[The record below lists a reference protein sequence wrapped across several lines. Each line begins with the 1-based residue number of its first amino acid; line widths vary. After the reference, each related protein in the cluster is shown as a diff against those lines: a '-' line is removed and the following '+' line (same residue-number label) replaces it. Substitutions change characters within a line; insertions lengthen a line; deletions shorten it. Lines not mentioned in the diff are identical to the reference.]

1 MKPSRAEHDA
11 GGDRPLRVLIIRLS
25 AIGDVV
31 FASPLVSAIR
41 RRHPDAEICWLAE
54 SMVAPLLMHHPDLKA
69 VLIWQRREWREWLV
83 RGRWLRLISRGA
95 RVSTSASVTAF

>member
-1 MKPSRAEHDA
+1 MKPHQAEHDA

-31 FASPLVSAIR
+31 FASPLVDAIR

-54 SMVAPLLMHHPDLKA
+54 SMVAPLLIHHPGLK
-69 VLIWQRREWREWLV
+69 
-83 RGRWLRLISRGA
+83 
-95 RVSTSASVTAF
+95 